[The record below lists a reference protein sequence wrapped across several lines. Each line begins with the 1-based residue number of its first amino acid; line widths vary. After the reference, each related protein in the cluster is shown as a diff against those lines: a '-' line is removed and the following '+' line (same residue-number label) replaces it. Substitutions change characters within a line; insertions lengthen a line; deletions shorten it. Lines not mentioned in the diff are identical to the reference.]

1 MEDKAYDAY
10 RSLVDS
16 NKLPPADLLTG
27 VWEEISCAFAP
38 ENLACDGEISDA
50 EINERYNTLVEA
62 AHTLRVNGMFCP
74 SEIAELSDGLF
85 LRYCTD
91 KKVQEMGGQN
101 IFEVEELDLMKQ
113 QSFFYESLHKG
124 YPDGDIQVTDLIK
137 RDFEVLEWV
146 EDYEGDIDD
155 ELRDLNSGLTVVR
168 IGGFPRVV
176 AMQNSDMQD
185 LIHAQVLAE
194 GGYKE

>member
-1 MEDKAYDAY
+1 MTEVNFDQMT
-10 RSLVDS
+10 
-16 NKLPPADLLTG
+16 P
-27 VWEEISCAFAP
+27 EEFYAI
-38 ENLACDGEISDA
+38 
-50 EINERYNTLVEA
+50 
-62 AHTLRVNGMFCP
+62 
-74 SEIAELSDGLF
+74 
-85 LRYCTD
+85 
-91 KKVQEMGGQN
+91 
-101 IFEVEELDLMKQ
+101 EELDLLKQ
-113 QSFFYESLHKG
+113 VGFSYASLHKG
-124 YPDGDIQVTDLIK
+124 YPDGDIMVSDLVE